1 MACKRDEEIS
11 IKEKEQIKKEMKKE
25 QLTKALVLNEDPTN
39 PFEEGN
45 IGATELNDESAS
57 RVGSSTTFASDNVD
71 QDVRNASYGKGKQ
84 ATRSS
89 TRFDDC
95 VMGL

>member
-1 MACKRDEEIS
+1 M
-11 IKEKEQIKKEMKKE
+11 
-25 QLTKALVLNEDPTN
+25 VLNEDPAN
-39 PFEEGN
+39 AFGEGD

-57 RVGSSTTFASDNVD
+57 RVGSSTTFAGDNVD

-84 ATRSS
+84 ATRRPA
-89 TRFDDC
+89 RFDDY